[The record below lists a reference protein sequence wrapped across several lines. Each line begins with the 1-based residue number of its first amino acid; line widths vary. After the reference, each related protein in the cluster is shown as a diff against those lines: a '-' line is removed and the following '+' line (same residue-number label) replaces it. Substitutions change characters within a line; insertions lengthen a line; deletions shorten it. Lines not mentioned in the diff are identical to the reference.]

1 MKRKALIKFAAIL
14 CIVVSVFVLS
24 LNLILSMISPKMKL
38 RRVKNLHG
46 LRV

>member
-24 LNLILSMISPKMKL
+24 LNLILRHDIAKDEVAESKKIYMD
-38 RRVKNLHG
+38 
-46 LRV
+46 